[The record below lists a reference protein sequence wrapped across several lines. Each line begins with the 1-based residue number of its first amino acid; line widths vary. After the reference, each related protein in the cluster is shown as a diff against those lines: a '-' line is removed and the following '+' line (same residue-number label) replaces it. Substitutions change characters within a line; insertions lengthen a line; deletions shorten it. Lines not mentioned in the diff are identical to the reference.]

1 MKPSLRPVIEYLEK
15 ISREDYTGLVRLH
28 FNRGGVSSV
37 TQEIRMR
44 LDIEQTERGHEE
56 GAEP

>member
-1 MKPSLRPVIEYLEK
+1 MIEYLEK